1 MRLDKWKLRASSLG
15 YIFNVK
21 INVSVNT
28 QFDDNKHMTRKSTLK
43 LNEQQSLFT
52 FNCCSLF
59 LRERFLK
66 KSSSKHK
73 NNNRN
78 YSLLQEMML
87 RHKWIQKNN
96 NPQNSLTLELKREL
110 NTLVR
115 WSNRQ
120 DQKKF
125 KVHTISRIFR
135 YFAKKISKNT
145 VWIQLRTIQTYF

>member
-1 MRLDKWKLRASSLG
+1 MRLDKWKLRASSWG

-59 LRERFLK
+59 FAWEILK
-66 KSSSKHK
+66 RVHRNTKTIIETIHYFKRWCYVTNKSK
-73 NNNRN
+73 
-78 YSLLQEMML
+78 
-87 RHKWIQKNN
+87 KNN

-115 WSNRQ
+115 WSNIQ
-120 DQKKF
+120 DQKK
-125 KVHTISRIFR
+125 TQGSYDIPIIPIFC
-135 YFAKKISKNT
+135 KKISKNT